1 MKHIAKIQTEFLRI
15 AQDDMSGTVHKELEK
30 RVTLHE
36 LPPEI
41 ENVKPTLIKQ
51 GILREVKLPN
61 GKNETYA
68 RVRMKQEPEKDP
80 VYSLGVKNLLL
91 QQEAE
96 TEISKEM
103 FDGFFPN
110 NVLRPQTKNRY
121 SLANGWDVDV
131 IDGTNEIYAECECG
145 EPMPRHWM

>member
-1 MKHIAKIQTEFLRI
+1 MKHIAKIQAEFLRI
-15 AQDDMSGTVHKELEK
+15 AQDDMSGTVHREKEK
-30 RVTLHE
+30 RVTLHK
-36 LPPEI
+36 LPSEI
-41 ENVKPTLIKQ
+41 ENVKPTLIRQ

-61 GKNETYA
+61 GKNEVYA
-68 RVRMKQEPEKDP
+68 RVRMKQEPEKAP
-80 VYSLGVKNLLL
+80 TYSLGVKNLPL

-103 FDGFFPN
+103 FDSFFPD
-110 NVLRPQTKNRY
+110 NVSRPQTKYRY

-131 IDGTNEIYAECECG
+131 VDGTDEIYAECEGG